1 MTGEHADP
9 SEGPDTAAAPYRPG
23 YELVAEQ
30 LLTYIAEQNLM
41 PGDRLPTEQG
51 LAQILGA
58 TRNVTREAIKVL
70 AAIGRLTVRRGAG
83 IFVAA
88 TPGAL
93 NDDRLAHFQPTRME
107 HVMMLIDYRQ
117 LIESDTAQKAAG
129 LATPLE
135 VRAIGKSA
143 EASLGAALAGDVAAF
158 AAADEQ
164 FHDAVGIAAHNVF
177 LRSSI
182 TTIRRLMS
190 QTDILLFHGDVPGSL
205 EVAGRQHLAIA
216 AAISSGGAEKAAELM
231 QEHIDTTR
239 RQVERKIRDRLFNL
253 TEPVGG
259 AAARKPRGAQDG
271 GPDGRQEDSPETSAS

>member
-1 MTGEHADP
+1 V
-9 SEGPDTAAAPYRPG
+9 
-23 YELVAEQ
+23 VAEQ

-41 PGDRLPTEQG
+41 PGDRLPTERG
-51 LAQILGA
+51 LAQIMGA

-70 AAIGRLTVRRGAG
+70 AAIGRLSVRRGAG

-117 LIESDTAQKAAG
+117 LIETDTADKAAG

-135 VRAIGKSA
+135 VRAIGRSA
-143 EASLGAALAGDVAAF
+143 EASLVAALADDVPAF
-158 AAADEQ
+158 ATADER
-164 FHDAVGIAAHNVF
+164 FHDAVGVAAHNVF

-216 AAISSGGAEKAAELM
+216 EAIASGSAQTAAELM
-231 QEHIDTTR
+231 REHIDTTR
-239 RQVERKIRDRLFNL
+239 HQVERKIRDRLFNL
-253 TEPVGG
+253 IEPLADPAPTSRPAPG
-259 AAARKPRGAQDG
+259 
-271 GPDGRQEDSPETSAS
+271 GRQEKPPETSAS